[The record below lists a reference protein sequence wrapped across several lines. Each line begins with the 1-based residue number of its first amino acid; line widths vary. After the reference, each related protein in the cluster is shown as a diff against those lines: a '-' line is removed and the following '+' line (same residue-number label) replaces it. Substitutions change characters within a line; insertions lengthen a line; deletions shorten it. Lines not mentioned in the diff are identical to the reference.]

1 MNVAFVI
8 DTSSSMGQ
16 STPEGISFLDCAK
29 SCAEAIVKSKQN
41 YQYHLIITGA
51 SYSIR
56 SSWEH
61 DTFHLTKSISTLNRQ
76 DHDLGL
82 NHAVSIALSQ
92 LNMFRHMTGTDT
104 YGFGRNTSRI
114 EPGVVLIFTDNSA
127 ETLDPSS
134 WGSSCEF
141 TEGPWRYDQRIILVQ
156 ICSKIPS
163 VGVRSKIELIG
174 GGVLRVESFK
184 QIIQL
189 ADTLTSSILPQ
200 QCFNAHLLLD
210 DKQPIPIS
218 FLIDKKKQ
226 QNWPLPE
233 EYTSYNSALPSRSP
247 NPVLKLHSKITYTS
261 FNIPQDFIYDEYD
274 AIVTEQVAENLCKKS
289 TSPVFLMISAK
300 THIQPFAILFI
311 HENTIKLLVFCYNFT
326 ELWECLDFYRNPLAS
341 KTDASRIY
349 EERLSTFLRELP
361 AYYHFSLPNA
371 FRKMKLYLPSSLKLP
386 TGIAMST
393 EIANKLKNK
402 GEQEIIL
409 KRELDQVGKVLADQ
423 HASRRAYCCLPSKY
437 TLFSDIFAIDRK
449 ELEGS
454 IASLCQQF
462 FTGKHQMPISQMGN
476 YHAVNKPIFRD
487 PYLEPEHHKI
497 TPINFGNP
505 FRKLT
510 SRDVVIDDPN
520 IALPTNAPS
529 PKQQAPKIQLITI
542 PVKRPRGFKE
552 TYSQFKFIKRQQKS
566 KIYLRFLTDYLLSSP
581 NQPRKR

>member
-29 SCAEAIVKSKQN
+29 SCAEGIVKSKQN

-61 DTFHLTKSISTLNRQ
+61 DILHLTKSISSLNRQ

-82 NHAVSIALSQ
+82 NHAGSIALQQ

-134 WGSSCEF
+134 WTNSCEF
-141 TEGPWRYDQRIILVQ
+141 TEGSLRYDQRIIVVQ

-163 VGVRSKIELIG
+163 SSVRTKIELTG
-174 GGVLRVESFK
+174 GGVLKVDSFK

-189 ADTLTSSILPQ
+189 VDTLTTTILPQ

-210 DKQPIPIS
+210 DKQLIPIS
-218 FLIDKKKQ
+218 FLIDKKKP
-226 QNWPLPE
+226 QNWPIPE
-233 EYTSYNSALPSRSP
+233 EYTSYSPGLPSRSS
-247 NPVLKLHSKITYTS
+247 NPLLKLHSKITYTS
-261 FNIPQDFIYDEYD
+261 FNIPQDFVYDEYD
-274 AIVTEQVAENLCKKS
+274 AIVTEQLSDNLCKKS
-289 TSPVFLMISAK
+289 TSPVFLLISGK
-300 THIQPFAILFI
+300 SHIYPFSILYV

-349 EERLSTFLRELP
+349 EERFANFLRELP
-361 AYYHFSLPNA
+361 VYYHFSLPNA

-386 TGIAMST
+386 SGNAMGT
-393 EIANKLKNK
+393 EVASKLKNK

-437 TLFSDIFAIDRK
+437 TLFSDIFSIERK
-449 ELEGS
+449 ELTGS
-454 IASLCQQF
+454 LASLCQQF
-462 FTGKHQMPISQMGN
+462 FIGKHQMPISQMGN
-476 YHAVNKPIFRD
+476 YHAANKPIFRD
-487 PYLEPEHHKI
+487 PYLEPEQHKV

-505 FRKLT
+505 FRKPT
-510 SRDVVIDDPN
+510 SRDMVIDDPN
-520 IALPTNAPS
+520 IALPTNQPN
-529 PKQQAPKIQLITI
+529 PKPQVPKIQLITI

-552 TYSQFKFIKRQQKS
+552 AYSQFKFMQRQQKS
-566 KIYLRFLTDYLLSSP
+566 KFYFRFLTDNIISSSI
-581 NQPRKR
+581 QSSQ